1 MSLKAVLTISPSFIH
16 QAFKYQHLY
25 ISQIQEKAGIS
36 YRRKGFQNTRCFN
49 SQKQQAQ
56 NEKRVHNCSRADIL
70 IKASRAITFQH
81 TFIFNNNCKCELTN
95 HTIIMY
101 INFFFMTFINQFPK
115 NLLTEAGGR
124 RKQVLK
130 LHTNLASVL
139 IARSTVDLWF
149 LHRKSLLLS
158 KLKSLSEGVE
168 VC

>member
-25 ISQIQEKAGIS
+25 ISQIQEKGGIS
-36 YRRKGFQNTRCFN
+36 YKRKGFQNTRCFN

-101 INFFFMTFINQFPK
+101 INFFFYDIYKLVPK
-115 NLLTEAGGR
+115 ELTE
-124 RKQVLK
+124 
-130 LHTNLASVL
+130 
-139 IARSTVDLWF
+139 
-149 LHRKSLLLS
+149 
-158 KLKSLSEGVE
+158 
-168 VC
+168 